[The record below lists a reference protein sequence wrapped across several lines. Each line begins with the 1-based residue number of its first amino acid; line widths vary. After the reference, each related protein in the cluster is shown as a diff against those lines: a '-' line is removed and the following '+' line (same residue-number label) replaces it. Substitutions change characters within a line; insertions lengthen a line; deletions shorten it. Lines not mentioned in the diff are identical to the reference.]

1 MTICCCASFTL
12 ILSACAQVV
21 YYDGQFDDA
30 RLNVAL
36 ACTAASIGAAVVNH
50 TKCTKL
56 LKVSKGLS
64 TCCCRNWHFQ
74 CYNESTLHA
83 GMTPA
88 TPCYAQDG
96 TGSVIGVEAF
106 DEVTGKTHQVHA
118 KVVINAGGPFSD
130 SVRWLADPAAPAT
143 IMPSSGEA
151 APESPGTFT
160 PCHCPRVALSALTQ
174 LTALSTFCS
183 LVDYPT
189 LSFASA
195 QVST

>member
-1 MTICCCASFTL
+1 
-12 ILSACAQVV
+12 
-21 YYDGQFDDA
+21 
-30 RLNVAL
+30 
-36 ACTAASIGAAVVNH
+36 
-50 TKCTKL
+50 
-56 LKVSKGLS
+56 
-64 TCCCRNWHFQ
+64 
-74 CYNESTLHA
+74 
-83 GMTPA
+83 MTPA

-160 PCHCPRVALSALTQ
+160 PLPPRSFVGAHA
-174 LTALSTFCS
+174 AYGAFCI
-183 LVDYPT
+183 L
-189 LSFASA
+189 LFG
-195 QVST
+195 